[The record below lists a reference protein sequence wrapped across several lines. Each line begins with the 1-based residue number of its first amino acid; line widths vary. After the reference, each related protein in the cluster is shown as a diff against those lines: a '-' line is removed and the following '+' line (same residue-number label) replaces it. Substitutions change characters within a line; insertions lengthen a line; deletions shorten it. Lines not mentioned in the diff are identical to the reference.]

1 MEGNQEALTL
11 QKAQNAM
18 AFIEQMEL
26 LVTGL
31 EGLSGACRQEDK
43 PELQALTGR
52 AKSLF
57 EMINEGEAEFKLISD
72 GNKTLSKVAPS
83 RIERMGLGRE
93 IIRLRTE
100 NKLKIE
106 EIANRFDLS
115 VYAVSQFL
123 KAYEKAK
130 PLEQARMRRT
140 SIFDTQAQYETLGAQ
155 IHILLGKVQ
164 GIDNQVSVQVLG
176 ELRKTIESAEKFM
189 ARLSDQQK
197 VDKIRQ
203 IVMEVLMDELPE
215 KRIDIMKRFQE
226 LDMGRHLA
234 SASLPA

>member
-1 MEGNQEALTL
+1 
-11 QKAQNAM
+11 
-18 AFIEQMEL
+18 
-26 LVTGL
+26 
-31 EGLSGACRQEDK
+31 
-43 PELQALTGR
+43 
-52 AKSLF
+52 
-57 EMINEGEAEFKLISD
+57 MINEGEAEFKLISD